1 MRAVLWD
8 MDGTL
13 IESEKLWDIS
23 MGELCRKLGGEMTP
37 ELRTALVGGAADAT
51 MRMIFTALEL
61 EPDPVRMAS
70 ENDWLHQYTGELFAT
85 GLIWCDG
92 AQEMLGQLAAE
103 QMPMALVTNTIRSLT
118 DQALKTIGTH
128 WFTESVCGDE
138 VPAGKPAPIRTCA
151 PPRYWASSHAI
162 AWPSKIR

>member
-70 ENDWLHQYTGELFAT
+70 E
-85 GLIWCDG
+85 
-92 AQEMLGQLAAE
+92 
-103 QMPMALVTNTIRSLT
+103 
-118 DQALKTIGTH
+118 TIGCTS
-128 WFTESVCGDE
+128 T
-138 VPAGKPAPIRTCA
+138 PASCSRPVSSGAMAPRRCWGSL
-151 PPRYWASSHAI
+151 PRSRCR
-162 AWPSKIR
+162 WPW